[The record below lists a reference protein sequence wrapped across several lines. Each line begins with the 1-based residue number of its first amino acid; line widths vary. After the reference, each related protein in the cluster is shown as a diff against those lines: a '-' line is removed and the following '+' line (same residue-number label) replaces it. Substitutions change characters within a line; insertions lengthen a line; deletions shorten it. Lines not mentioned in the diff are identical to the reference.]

1 MSNMNNPPH
10 PGHVLREWIPESMSV
25 REAAKDL
32 KISPVRLSKIL
43 NANSKISAEI
53 AIRLSLWLG
62 TAPELWLTMQVKHDL
77 WKAEKFAKLD
87 IKRLGT

>member
-1 MSNMNNPPH
+1 MNNPPH
-10 PGHVLREWIPESMSV
+10 PGHVLREWIPENMSV

-43 NANSKISAEI
+43 NADSKISADI

-62 TAPELWLTMQVKHDL
+62 TTPELWLTMQLKHDL

>member
-1 MSNMNNPPH
+1 MNNPPH

-43 NANSKISAEI
+43 SANSKISAEI

-62 TAPELWLTMQVKHDL
+62 TIPKLWLTMQVKQDL
-77 WKAEKFAKLD
+77 W
-87 IKRLGT
+87 

>member
-62 TAPELWLTMQVKHDL
+62 TTPELWLTMQVKHDL